1 MLQFNEKERTKKK
14 KKRNNYRIG
23 KPAKPSQ
30 PSRLKKSKW
39 GGLRLQAVFIT
50 KG

>member
-1 MLQFNEKERTKKK
+1 MKKKELKKK
-14 KKRNNYRIG
+14 KNKYRIG

-39 GGLRLQAVFIT
+39 DGLRLQAVFIT

>member
-14 KKRNNYRIG
+14 KNNYSIG

>member
-1 MLQFNEKERTKKK
+1 MKKK
-14 KKRNNYRIG
+14 ELKKYIYRIG